1 MDSTWLRRRI
11 SKIRPIFCRLLT
23 RSNASTIVTVMSG
36 YDAVDGS
43 HSLKYEGAEMAAFA
57 ERIKHIAPEDL

>member
-1 MDSTWLRRRI
+1 
-11 SKIRPIFCRLLT
+11 
-23 RSNASTIVTVMSG
+23 MSG